1 MRSGPSTGV
10 VLFGKIRRVV
20 AATAVLSLL
29 TLSLSVPPSTTTIS
43 GAAAAAPHEG
53 AAAFS
58 FDDAAEARELDALD
72 RATRKARADAAVK
85 TGLGSV
91 EVAASPAQPKTAT
104 ATKKTPAKK
113 PAKVA
118 KQVPPKKKAGTT
130 QASGSSG
137 KKPAQPVAASG
148 RLQAVVAFALRQQG
162 KPYRWG
168 SKGPNAYDCSGLLV
182 ASFKQIGISL
192 PHQSEQIARRGK
204 AIPRS
209 QWVPGTALHYSGH
222 ISLYV
227 GNGKMVHASRAGKPV
242 AVVAVYGSP
251 QGIRIG

>member
-1 MRSGPSTGV
+1 MTS
-10 VLFGKIRRVV
+10 
-20 AATAVLSLL
+20 VLSLL
-29 TLSLSVPPSTTTIS
+29 TLGLSIPPTTATIT
-43 GAAAAAPHEG
+43 AAAVPDEG

-137 KKPAQPVAASG
+137 KKPAAPVKASG
-148 RLQAVVAFALRQQG
+148 RLQVVVSFALKQQG

-182 ASFKQIGISL
+182 ASFKQIGINL
-192 PHQSEQIARRGK
+192 PHQSEQIARRGTTV
-204 AIPRS
+204 PRA
-209 QWVPGTALHYSGH
+209 QWYPGIALHYSGH
-222 ISLYV
+222 IALYI
-227 GNGKMVHASRAGKPV
+227 GNGKMVHASRPGKPV
-242 AVVAVYGSP
+242 AVVSVYGSP
-251 QGIRIG
+251 RGIRLA

>member
-1 MRSGPSTGV
+1 MCSGPISGV
-10 VLFGKIRRVV
+10 ALFQHARRAFAVT
-20 AATAVLSLL
+20 ATLSLL
-29 TLSLSVPPSTTTIS
+29 TLGLSVPPTSTSVTAVAAPDEV
-43 GAAAAAPHEG
+43 AAAL
-53 AAAFS
+53 S
-58 FDDAAEARELDALD
+58 FDAEAEARELDLTA

-91 EVAASPAQPKTAT
+91 EVKTAT

-113 PAKVA
+113 PTKVT
-118 KQVPPKKKAGTT
+118 KQVPKKKAGTT
-130 QASGSSG
+130 QTAGSTG

-192 PHQSEQIARRGK
+192 PHQSEQIARRGTTV
-204 AIPRS
+204 PRA
-209 QWVPGTALHYSGH
+209 QWYPGIALHYGGH

-227 GNGKMVHASRAGKPV
+227 GNGKMVHASRPGKPV
-242 AVVAVYGSP
+242 AVVSVYGSP
-251 QGIRIG
+251 RGIRLA